1 MRAFRAIAFTCLAGA
16 LAALALA
23 GCGEGREAQTPVAC
37 LEGAEAYEQAL
48 AKAPGAVAVGGE
60 TPIEDCLTEN
70 QSGGELTAVGEA
82 MLATATALNAEAR
95 QDPGG
100 QATLELGYLIG
111 AAERGAAATEGIHAD
126 LVRRLVVAAR
136 FTPGDEVLSPAFLA
150 TYKEGFDAGR
160 DGGWLPAS

>member
-1 MRAFRAIAFTCLAGA
+1 MRARGSCLFILAC

-23 GCGEGREAQTPVAC
+23 GCGEGRESETPVAC
-37 LEGAEAYEQAL
+37 LQGPRAYEQAL
-48 AKAPGAVAVGGE
+48 SKAPGAVGLDGT
-60 TPIEDCLTEN
+60 TPIEDCLAEN
-70 QSGGELTAVGEA
+70 QSGGDLATVGEA
-82 MLATATALNAEAR
+82 MIAAATALNAEAR

-111 AAERGAAATEGIHAD
+111 AAERGAEETEGIHAD
-126 LVRRLVVAAR
+126 LIRRLVVAAR
-136 FTPGDEVLSPAFLA
+136 FAPGGEPLSPAFLA